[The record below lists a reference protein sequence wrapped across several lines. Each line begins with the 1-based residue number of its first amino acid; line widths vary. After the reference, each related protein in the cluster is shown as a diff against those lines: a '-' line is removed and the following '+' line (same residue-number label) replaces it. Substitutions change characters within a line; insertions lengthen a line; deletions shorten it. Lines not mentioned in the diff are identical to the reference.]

1 MNDAIPQLPIR
12 PADGHKGTFGRLM
25 IVGGST
31 GMAGAVS
38 LSGMSALRSGA
49 GLVSLAVPESIVGS
63 VSVMEPSYMTIPL
76 KDDSYGRISQ
86 EAIPVLN
93 TKLAAM
99 DSAALGPGLG
109 RSSDLDRIVN
119 QLYRTS
125 ELPLVLDADALN
137 SLADQSEIIS
147 EHAGP
152 RVLTPHPG
160 EFGKLLGVDTS
171 RVQRDRQALAMEFA
185 AKNQLTIVLKG
196 PETIVTDGEDCYVNQ
211 TGNAGMATGGSGDVL
226 TGMIVSLIAQKM
238 TPFDASVLGV
248 YAHGLAGDL
257 AASELSQR
265 GMIASDLIKYLPY
278 AWKKIESAQ

>member
-1 MNDAIPQLPIR
+1 
-12 PADGHKGTFGRLM
+12 
-25 IVGGST
+25 
-31 GMAGAVS
+31 
-38 LSGMSALRSGA
+38 
-49 GLVSLAVPESIVGS
+49 
-63 VSVMEPSYMTIPL
+63 MTIPL

>member
-1 MNDAIPQLPIR
+1 MNNTIPQLPIR
-12 PADGHKGTFGRLM
+12 PPDGHKGTFGRLLM
-25 IVGGST
+25 VGGSS

-49 GLVSLAVPESIVGS
+49 GLVSLAVPESIAGS

-76 KDDSYGRISQ
+76 KDDLHGRIS
-86 EAIPVLN
+86 EDAFPVLN
-93 TKLAAM
+93 TKLSVM
-99 DSAALGPGLG
+99 DSAAFGPGLG
-109 RSSDLDRIVN
+109 RSSDLDQIVN

-137 SLADQSEIIS
+137 SLADQPEIMS
-147 EHAGP
+147 VHAGP

-160 EFGKLLGVDTS
+160 EFGRLLGVETS
-171 RVQRDRQALAMEFA
+171 CVQSNREALTMEFA

-196 PETIVTDGEDCYVNQ
+196 PETIVTDGEQCYVNQ

-226 TGMIVSLIAQKM
+226 TGIIVSLIAQKM
-238 TPFDASVLGV
+238 SPVDASVLGV

-265 GMIASDLIKYLPY
+265 GMIASDLIEYLPY